1 MNKGLEAL
9 NEIKI
14 SLCEY
19 GHTLPVDK
27 YNVSIVEKELKKPKM
42 FYEILKEFVD
52 ETEIYIEHPNED
64 EFARPIDT
72 QELKI
77 KLEAYKH
84 ILSMFEGN
92 FPEVLEDE

>member
-1 MNKGLEAL
+1 MNEGLEAL

-27 YNVSIVEKELKKPKM
+27 LNVAIVEKELKKPKM
-42 FYEILKEFVD
+42 FYEMLKEFID
-52 ETEIYIEHPNED
+52 ETEIYIKHPNED
-64 EFARPIDT
+64 EFARPIDK

-84 ILSMFEGN
+84 ILGMFEVN
-92 FPEVLEDE
+92 FPEVLDE